1 MSEDR
6 NDTKPER
13 SANPAFSL
21 ETVPDILLRIERSG
35 SSPARIVFITG
46 AVEKITG
53 YRPGEFLADPGLF
66 LKIIHT
72 GNRQAAEAFVDL
84 SIRAWPM
91 PVQLRITR
99 KDRVSR
105 WLEINASFGRDGNRG
120 FLDCIARDVTERRQW
135 EITLKENERR
145 YRTLLTHSHLYALF
159 LDVEGRVRFAGDSLY
174 EAAGL
179 TRDEVL
185 DKDFAEVFVPPSDR
199 AAVREF
205 IDRVVRERTVDFR
218 ERGVIR
224 GAAGGRRHVI
234 WSGTVMLGANF
245 EAVGL
250 AAMGEDITERLEAQ
264 QALEA
269 SEARYRT
276 LVEYISDLVWVASPE
291 MDLYYVGPTAQ
302 SLCGLPPDE
311 LMRLGWG
318 RVLTKESHGEMQ
330 RLIEAERRKPRVV
343 GQEVPPQTV
352 LLDIAR
358 PDGGRRIAETK
369 ISLIIGPTGRLD
381 QVVGVSR
388 DVTDRVAAERAL
400 VEKERALELRNREIE
415 GLYNL
420 LVAVLDVQDGDILV
434 ADRGGEVRIT
444 HSRKPGAGLN
454 ALRGRRLGEILQG
467 GEDEARKLLTETAA
481 RGQAERRVALLQPD
495 GSFVAAD
502 CSATQL
508 QGADGAPVGV
518 LLIFRAV
525 GGR

>member
-1 MSEDR
+1 MPEDR

-13 SANPAFSL
+13 SAAFAFSL
-21 ETVPDILLRIERSG
+21 DNAPDILLRLERAG
-35 SSPARIVFITG
+35 SSPARIVFIAG
-46 AVEKITG
+46 PVEKITG
-53 YRPGEFLADPGLF
+53 YRPGEFLADPGL
-66 LKIIHT
+66 LRKITHQEHL
-72 GNRQAAEAFVDL
+72 QAATAFADL

-91 PVQLRITR
+91 PVQIRITR

-105 WLEINASFGRDGNRG
+105 WLEINAAFSREENRS

-135 EITLKENERR
+135 EVTLKENERR

-159 LDVEGRVRFAGDSLY
+159 LDVEGRVRFASDSLY
-174 EAAGL
+174 DAAGL
-179 TRDEVL
+179 MRDEVL
-185 DKDFAEVFVPPSDR
+185 EKEFAEVFVPPPDR
-199 AAVREF
+199 DAVREF
-205 IDRVVRERTVDFR
+205 VDRVVRERTVDFR

-224 GAAGGRRHVI
+224 GASGERRHVI

-291 MDLYYVGPTAQ
+291 LDLYYVGPTAQ
-302 SLCGLPPDE
+302 ALCGLPPDE
-311 LMRLGWG
+311 LMRVGWR

-343 GQEVPPQTV
+343 GQAVPPQTV

-358 PDGGRRIAETK
+358 PDGGRRIAETRLT
-369 ISLIIGPTGRLD
+369 LIVGPTGRLD

-400 VEKERALELRNREIE
+400 QEKERALELRNREIE

-420 LVAVLDVQDGDILV
+420 LEAALAVLGGDLLV
-434 ADRGGEVRIT
+434 ADGEGMVRVTHARG
-444 HSRKPGAGLN
+444 PGAGLN

-467 GEDEARKLLTETAA
+467 GDEEARKLLTEAAA
-481 RGQAERRVALLQPD
+481 RGRAERRVNLVMPD
-495 GSFVAAD
+495 GSLAARE
-502 CSATQL
+502 CSATPL
-508 QGADGAPVGV
+508 HGPDGPPIGILLV
-518 LLIFRAV
+518 LRA
-525 GGR
+525 G